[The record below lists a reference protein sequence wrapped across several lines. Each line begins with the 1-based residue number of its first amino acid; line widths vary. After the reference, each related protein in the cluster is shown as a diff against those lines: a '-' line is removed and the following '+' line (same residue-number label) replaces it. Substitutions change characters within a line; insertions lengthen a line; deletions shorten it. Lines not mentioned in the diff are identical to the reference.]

1 LLIYPNPFNKETNL
15 TFTLIE
21 DNFINISIYNILGEK
36 VITLLNNFMKAGN
49 YQIMS
54 ILLIFG
60 GSFFKVGAQVFIADN
75 HIMSYEVIV
84 KFKKQI
90 VNIPLGEK
98 YGSVESFTGM
108 ASEIKNYLSQFNETI
123 ILEKIIP
130 HAKPNDT
137 LWINSKG
144 ETKKLNDWSQVFI
157 IKFEY
162 PKNLEEVIHRI
173 KKMTEVEYVEAPVQ
187 LKYDETPN
195 DLHYSGN
202 QWYLTKIQAENAWNI
217 SKGNSAIRIAIVEG
231 GGVSDHNDV
240 NNKFISGEAGSNGDH
255 GIKVAG
261 VAALIFTC
269 G

>member
-1 LLIYPNPFNKETNL
+1 MKHFLL
-15 TFTLIE
+15 
-21 DNFINISIYNILGEK
+21 
-36 VITLLNNFMKAGN
+36 V
-49 YQIMS
+49 
-54 ILLIFG
+54 ILL
-60 GSFFKVGAQVFIADN
+60 SFNVWSQPMQFYYSNGKKIPIVQDKN
-75 HIMSYEVIV
+75 SLVI
-84 KFKKQI
+84 I
-90 VNIPLGEK
+90 
-98 YGSVESFTGM
+98 
-108 ASEIKNYLSQFNETI
+108 FNETI